1 MSRPFSIYLDLVRF
15 GAALMV
21 LLEHAAL
28 AGLSLGILGRFGH
41 DAVVTFFVLSGLV
54 ICHAV
59 HRRDDNL
66 VSYAVS
72 RFARLWSV
80 VLPALVLVIV
90 LGIIGTAIKP
100 EWYSDFTT
108 TSPQVYIA
116 NLLFINQLWYFDF
129 QPHNRQPILVS
140 RFRVLVLCL
149 VRVDFLS
156 TRWSSGDSDHGHSRC
171 NGPKIVG
178 PFTDMAA
185 RDRHL
190 SSATDTFSKN
200 RINNF
205 CRFPSML
212 LNFSTER
219 HIRYARKSVC

>member
-1 MSRPFSIYLDLVRF
+1 
-15 GAALMV
+15 MV

-28 AGLSLGILGRFGH
+28 AGLPLGILGKIWH

-80 VLPALVLVIV
+80 VLPALVLVVV

-100 EWYSDFTT
+100 ERYGDFTT

-116 NLLFINQLWYFDF
+116 NLLFINQLWYFDLQRPTDNPF
-129 QPHNRQPILVS
+129 
-140 RFRVLVLCL
+140 
-149 VRVDFLS
+149 
-156 TRWSSGDSDHGHSRC
+156 WSLG
-171 NGPKIVG
+171 
-178 PFTDMAA
+178 FE
-185 RDRHL
+185 
-190 SSATDTFSKN
+190 FW
-200 RINNF
+200 
-205 CRFPSML
+205 
-212 LNFSTER
+212 
-219 HIRYARKSVC
+219 